1 MLRKK
6 CTFSLQSCQSESAFC
21 SEYENTENESWSINT
36 CLSLSQR
43 ACSQNSTTIE
53 KKIKLAISAI
63 LYNKAQQFEVNN
75 ASYTQSFLTYRVTEM
90 LEKNS
95 KIIKPNLYV
104 QIASFRRIILQAFYK
119 RVTAWLL
126 FISGLLISI
135 ACNDNLKAN
144 VIFKWLEFTSL
155 KEQEESSEG
164 SGN

>member
-1 MLRKK
+1 
-6 CTFSLQSCQSESAFC
+6 
-21 SEYENTENESWSINT
+21 
-36 CLSLSQR
+36 
-43 ACSQNSTTIE
+43 
-53 KKIKLAISAI
+53 
-63 LYNKAQQFEVNN
+63 
-75 ASYTQSFLTYRVTEM
+75 M